1 MNIAIVD
8 SVTRF
13 IQRVSHFDTYE
24 EGDSLILSQM
34 VMWECVNRLLSSILA
49 ATWVTQAADYGS
61 PISADSSQLEALLL
75 NLRQGDILILL
86 TFDEPTRK

>member
-1 MNIAIVD
+1 MSPTCFDVCSILGSNVNSGGRGMNIAIVD

-49 ATWVTQAADYGS
+49 AT
-61 PISADSSQLEALLL
+61 
-75 NLRQGDILILL
+75 
-86 TFDEPTRK
+86 